1 MKLHGPIKG
10 IFFDI
15 GWTLVQPR
23 SGDWMFSSFARQY
36 FPQDK
41 LDNDRARAAMKE
53 GSAYLDSHHLLSTI
67 EEEEAL
73 FYRYYAGISAAL
85 PELGLTDEDVRKVAK
100 EQATYIGPYQ
110 VYPDAIPTLQ
120 ALKGKYKLGIISDTW
135 PSIVP
140 RMEAYGLREFFGCV
154 TYSYTLGVYKPHPKM
169 YADALGKMGLPPE
182 QTVFVDDF
190 TGNLE
195 GARAAGIQPV
205 LIQAKPGAQD
215 TDSMV
220 KIKKI
225 SDLLVTL
232 P

>member
-1 MKLHGPIKG
+1 
-10 IFFDI
+10 
-15 GWTLVQPR
+15 
-23 SGDWMFSSFARQY
+23 
-36 FPQDK
+36 
-41 LDNDRARAAMKE
+41 
-53 GSAYLDSHHLLSTI
+53 
-67 EEEEAL
+67 
-73 FYRYYAGISAAL
+73 
-85 PELGLTDEDVRKVAK
+85 
-100 EQATYIGPYQ
+100 
-110 VYPDAIPTLQ
+110 
-120 ALKGKYKLGIISDTW
+120 
-135 PSIVP
+135 
-140 RMEAYGLREFFGCV
+140 MEAYGLREFFDCV

>member
-15 GWTLVQPR
+15 GWTLVRPR
-23 SGDWMFSSFARQY
+23 SGDWMFSDFGRRY
-36 FPQDK
+36 FPRDK

-53 GSAYLDSHHLLSTI
+53 GSAYLDSHHLLSTM

-73 FYRYYAGISAAL
+73 FYRYYAGLSAAL
-85 PELGLTDEDVRKVAK
+85 PELGLRDEDVRKVAK
-100 EQATYIGPYQ
+100 EQVTHIDPYQ
-110 VYPDAIPTLQ
+110 VYPDAIPTLE
-120 ALKGKYKLGIISDTW
+120 ALKGRYRLGIISDTW

-140 RMEAYGLREFFGCV
+140 RMEAYGLRKFFDCV

-169 YADALGKMGLPPE
+169 YADALSKMALPPE
-182 QTVFVDDF
+182 ETVFIDDF

-205 LIQAKPGAQD
+205 LIRAKPGAED
-215 TDSMV
+215 GDGMV
-220 KIKKI
+220 SIEKI
-225 SDLLVTL
+225 SELLEIL